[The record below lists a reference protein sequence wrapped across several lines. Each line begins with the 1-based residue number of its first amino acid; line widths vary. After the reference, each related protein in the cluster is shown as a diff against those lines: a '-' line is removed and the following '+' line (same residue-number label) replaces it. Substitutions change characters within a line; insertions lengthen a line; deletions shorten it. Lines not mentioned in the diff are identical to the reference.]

1 MTVFA
6 RHGPPDDA
14 AAGFRVVAGSGNGL
28 SRLLLAVGRL
38 GATDAGPVHLHH
50 GEEVLHIVSGRL
62 LVRAGEERR
71 ECGPGDVIAV
81 PAGVW
86 HGFRALRE
94 TVLEV
99 VAEQRIGTLFPVRRR
114 GGGVEP
120 VEVHRPDMPWGRPP
134 PAGASWTSDA
144 EMRRVLDAVD
154 MEV

>member
-6 RHGPPDDA
+6 RHGVPDE
-14 AAGFRVVAGSGNGL
+14 AGFRVVAGSGNGL

-38 GATDAGPVHLHH
+38 GAADNGPIHLHH
-50 GEEVLHIVSGRL
+50 GEEVLSVVSGRL
-62 LVRAGEERR
+62 LVRVGDERR

-86 HGFRALRE
+86 HGFRAVAE

-99 VAEQRIGTLFPVRRR
+99 VAEQRIGTVFPVRRT
-114 GGGVEP
+114 GGSVDE
-120 VEVHRPDMPWGRPP
+120 VEVHRTDMPWGRPP

-144 EMRRVLDAVD
+144 EMQSILDAVAL
-154 MEV
+154 EV